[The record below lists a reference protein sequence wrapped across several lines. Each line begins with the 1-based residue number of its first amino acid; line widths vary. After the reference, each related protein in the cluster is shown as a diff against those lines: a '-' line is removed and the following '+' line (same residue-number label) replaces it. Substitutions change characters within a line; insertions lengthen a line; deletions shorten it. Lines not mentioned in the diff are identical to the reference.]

1 MNKED
6 YLNYFE
12 SKINE
17 FISLEKF
24 NISSDKKVYKK
35 QTQKIGKFINDVRK
49 KAEKEVFDDETLEK
63 SRIIDKLL
71 MIQYVSYVVSLEYR
85 NKFWPYDNMSFSRRV
100 GEFWEP
106 LCDIPFENSLKKLTM
121 FKPKRFLDV
130 EKKQKETM
138 KSLLN
143 GLSISKA
150 EKNDIFSRYLDV
162 WKYINSESIQ
172 LPLDLHFKQGEKYYD
187 VDYKSG
193 FSSNE
198 KGNTNRLL
206 MVAEINLSLQKL
218 FGEEHEN
225 ILLVRQKEYE
235 NNHYLETL
243 KNSGKWNVF
252 CGEDAYEK
260 IYEFTGYN
268 LKNWINSNIDWENDL
283 SGKFYSYL
291 ESKDLIRYL
300 QW

>member
-1 MNKED
+1 MYKED
-6 YLNYFE
+6 YLNFFE
-12 SKINE
+12 NKINE
-17 FISLEKF
+17 FTSFEKF
-24 NISSDKKVYKK
+24 SISSDKKVYKK

-49 KAEKEVFDDETLEK
+49 KAEEKVLDDDILGK
-63 SRIIDKLL
+63 SEIIDRLL

-106 LCDIPFENSLKKLTM
+106 LCDIPFENSLKELTM
-121 FKPKRFLDV
+121 FKPKNFSDV
-130 EKKQKETM
+130 ERKQKESM
-138 KSLLN
+138 KNLLDRV
-143 GLSISKA
+143 SIS
-150 EKNDIFSRYLDV
+150 ESEENDIYSKYLDV

-206 MVAEINLSLQKL
+206 MVAGINLSLHEL
-218 FGEEHEN
+218 FGETHEN

-260 IYEFTGYN
+260 IYEFTGYD
-268 LKNWINSNIDWENDL
+268 LKNWINNNINWKSDL
-283 SGKFYSYL
+283 SEKFYSYL
-291 ESKDLIRYL
+291 ESNDLIRYL